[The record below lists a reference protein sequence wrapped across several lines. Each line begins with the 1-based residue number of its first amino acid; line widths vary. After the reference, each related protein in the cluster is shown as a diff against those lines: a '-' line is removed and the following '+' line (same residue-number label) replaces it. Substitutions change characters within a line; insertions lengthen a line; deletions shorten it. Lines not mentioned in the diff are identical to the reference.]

1 MIMKQEYL
9 YYKLASAEEMETLG
23 FATKVASPKGARL
36 FLTGQLGSGK
46 TVFCRGYLRGAGY
59 KGRVKSPTFTIVES
73 YTTLGFDIHHFDFYR
88 IEDPLEL
95 EYIGLDQYF
104 DDVNDVLVEWPSKG
118 DGVLP
123 SPDLIIDIVVGSEPH
138 LRQLTMCGGTE
149 RGHLILSNLRHHSLG
164 SIHIDSSRDV
174 G

>member
-1 MIMKQEYL
+1 MHREYL
-9 YYKLASAEEMETLG
+9 YHKLNSPEEMEALG
-23 FATKVASPKGARL
+23 FATKVACPKGARL
-36 FLTGQLGSGK
+36 FLDGQLGSGK

-73 YTTLGFDIHHFDFYR
+73 YAMLGFDIHHFDFYR
-88 IEDPLEL
+88 IEDPIEL
-95 EYIGLDQYF
+95 DFIGLDQYF

-123 SPDLIIDIVVGSEPH
+123 SADLVIEVEVGTEPH
-138 LRQLTMCGGTE
+138 FRELKMCGETD
-149 RGHLILSNLRHHSLG
+149 RGRVIISNLRRQSFG
-164 SIHIDSSRDV
+164 SFHMDAAPSV